1 MSSEAN
7 CWLSSEGLAS
17 VLNPQSSAPGGL
29 PPKPPDPPD
38 PSLSEFP
45 PLSPPIP
52 PSSTKFSARSTIQ
65 TTVKPNFTFGS
76 TASLFNLPP
85 KATILTSPDNSDVVM
100 TDSSV
105 TTHGSAVKNVESSK
119 ESNFTILPPKQSSPI
134 LTNRASS
141 HLPNPIA
148 RTTPPPVLPHSK
160 SAPIPTDPPPIS
172 NPVTNLNHTPET
184 PQKKQKSATPK
195 PHPAQTHTY
204 ASKAK
209 LLSDRSLKR
218 LAPTICSPEGK
229 PRVLVPDA
237 VFARGAAL
245 HKEYIVGSFLGKMP
259 DYGPIQ
265 SVLNYMWGKGSKL
278 EIHLQPLKHS
288 MLVRVPNDYIRT
300 KILEK
305 KLWYV
310 DTSMFYVS
318 QWGENPTVSYPEITS
333 IPLWAHL
340 RGVPFDL
347 RTKEGLSLAAGLV
360 GEPIETDD
368 YTKNISSLNVAHVK
382 IEANLCK
389 PLPTAGELLRENGE
403 VIEVDIDYPWTPPLC
418 SHCCRIGHIVKNCIY
433 PAATASQQD
442 NAANATASVSLQGYS
457 PHAQLDKEVQN
468 KAITATPPLLTVHI
482 PPQIAVEMVDRMQ
495 EDQVVAN
502 TSSASTI
509 LESESQLA
517 VDLIADATPLSY
529 DTETITVS
537 PIPSLPSSPP
547 LLKAISLAKSSPPSP
562 KSSRS
567 SPQKALSLTK
577 STPSSPTSPSILSF
591 TSSASNA
598 QFYKPFSMNTK
609 LTFWN
614 VRGLNEPTKH
624 QPFSQWLYSQRTV
637 FCALLET
644 HIKEQNLS
652 SLMQKLCPGWSYTS
666 NHASDE
672 DGRIILIWNH
682 PVSIQ

>member
-1 MSSEAN
+1 
-7 CWLSSEGLAS
+7 
-17 VLNPQSSAPGGL
+17 
-29 PPKPPDPPD
+29 
-38 PSLSEFP
+38 
-45 PLSPPIP
+45 
-52 PSSTKFSARSTIQ
+52 
-65 TTVKPNFTFGS
+65 
-76 TASLFNLPP
+76 
-85 KATILTSPDNSDVVM
+85 
-100 TDSSV
+100 
-105 TTHGSAVKNVESSK
+105 
-119 ESNFTILPPKQSSPI
+119 
-134 LTNRASS
+134 
-141 HLPNPIA
+141 
-148 RTTPPPVLPHSK
+148 
-160 SAPIPTDPPPIS
+160 
-172 NPVTNLNHTPET
+172 
-184 PQKKQKSATPK
+184 
-195 PHPAQTHTY
+195 
-204 ASKAK
+204 
-209 LLSDRSLKR
+209 
-218 LAPTICSPEGK
+218 
-229 PRVLVPDA
+229 
-237 VFARGAAL
+237 
-245 HKEYIVGSFLGKMP
+245 
-259 DYGPIQ
+259 
-265 SVLNYMWGKGSKL
+265 MWGKGSKL

-547 LLKAISLAKSSPPSP
+547 LLIAISLAKSSPPSP
-562 KSSRS
+562 NSSRS
-567 SPQKALSLTK
+567 LPQKALSLTK

-598 QFYKPFSMNTK
+598 QCFVGLPATFAPTSTSYIARYQAAASNSPIINLPLSFFDKSSASWQATSVPFCLPKPSSFSTDPN
-609 LTFWN
+609 
-614 VRGLNEPTKH
+614 PTDAGGSDLIGDSTN
-624 QPFSQWLYSQRTV
+624 P
-637 FCALLET
+637 
-644 HIKEQNLS
+644 
-652 SLMQKLCPGWSYTS
+652 SL
-666 NHASDE
+666 
-672 DGRIILIWNH
+672 
-682 PVSIQ
+682 